1 MAATV
6 QPQHH
11 REFQSLNTAFGHKE
25 QNIHSFWMQLH
36 PASSAKEEP
45 VTETQEQPNN
55 RALPSEHV
63 LIVLLLVT
71 ESREGGKRKTT
82 SL

>member
-1 MAATV
+1 
-6 QPQHH
+6 
-11 REFQSLNTAFGHKE
+11 
-25 QNIHSFWMQLH
+25 MQLH

-63 LIVLLLVT
+63 LIVLLFVI